1 MNYYPVFL
9 NLKGKRCV
17 VIGGGKVAE
26 RKVKGLLE
34 AEASVTVI
42 SPQLTEELQRLKDLK
57 LFTHVARSYQLGD
70 LRDAFLVIAA
80 TSDMNVNKQIFREA
94 SEKPLNVVDIPE
106 LCTFIVPSI
115 IRKGPLTVAIST
127 SGLSPSLSRSLR
139 LELQEIIPDE
149 ISEFLEYL
157 YNIRK
162 EIKGKEGTGDILREI
177 GSQRILKVLITSG
190 LDEAKKEVRNILR
203 QKGLNLYT

>member
-9 NLKGKRCV
+9 NLRGKRCV
-17 VIGGGKVAE
+17 VIGGGRVAE

-34 AEASVTVI
+34 ANASVTVI
-42 SPQLTEELQRLKDLK
+42 SPELTEELQRLKNLN
-57 LFTHVARSYQLGD
+57 LFTHIDRPYQSGD
-70 LRDAFLVIAA
+70 LGDAFLVIAA
-80 TSDMNVNKQIFREA
+80 TSDMDVNRQIFREA

-106 LCTFIVPSI
+106 LCTFIVPSVV
-115 IRKGPLTVAIST
+115 RKGPLAVAIST
-127 SGLSPSLSRSLR
+127 SGVSPSLSRSLR

-162 EIKGKEGTGDILREI
+162 EIKGREDSGDILREI
-177 GSQRILKVLITSG
+177 GSHRILKVLIRAG
-190 LDEAKKEVRNILR
+190 LDEAKKEVKNILR
-203 QKGLNLYT
+203 QKGLPHHT

>member
-1 MNYYPVFL
+1 VNYYPVFL